1 MRTQWKSYGQY
12 GGGVSERHHKPV
24 KMSPWRLEA
33 SESEEDAMW
42 RLHPERQRLIASDT
56 ATLLVRSASADDAEL
71 VKRLTDFVDSEGLD
85 TLAELW
91 SHSEAGSLPRALWRL
106 FQVRERIVQSPEDVG
121 RLVQLGLDSLD
132 TIDPVVLAA
141 EQPVTADSIRHIID
155 QILSGGFSGS
165 LADALERASAL
176 ARLVAQGLLHAGPE
190 SDGDHSVALS
200 SLAWSDV
207 ASELA
212 LSAKRERSGTLR

>member
-1 MRTQWKSYGQY
+1 
-12 GGGVSERHHKPV
+12 VSERHHKPV

-33 SESEEDAMW
+33 SESEEDALW
-42 RLHPERQRLIASDT
+42 RLHPECQRLIASDT
-56 ATLLVRSASADDAEL
+56 ASLLVRSDSADDAEVL
-71 VKRLTDFVDSEGLD
+71 NRLTDFVDSEGLD

-91 SHSEAGSLPRALWRL
+91 SQSEAGSLPRALWRL
-106 FQVRERIVQSPEDVG
+106 FQIRERIIGSPQDIG

-155 QILSGGFSGS
+155 QILSGGFYGS

-176 ARLVAQGLLHAGPE
+176 ARLVAEGFLHAEPE
-190 SDGDHSVALS
+190 SDGNHYVALS

-212 LSAKRERSGTLR
+212 LSAKRERNSNLR